1 MQSRLLA
8 TVTACAA
15 VAVPLAMPQGKTT
28 TLRLTETEW
37 GIQGVPATVKAG
49 TKLAISVTNRG
60 GVLHELVLEKGDC
73 AKQCVVKLAGHNA
86 ELENLAPGTTKAA
99 VWTITKPGRYTFT
112 CRRAGHWQAGMHK
125 TFTVS

>member
-1 MQSRLLA
+1 MRRRLLA

-15 VAVPLAMPQGKTT
+15 VAVPLALPNGKTT
-28 TLRLTETEW
+28 TLRLTENEW
-37 GIQGVPATVKAG
+37 GITGVPATVKSG
-49 TKLAISVTNRG
+49 TNLAISVTNHG
-60 GVLHELVLEKGDC
+60 DVVHELVLERGDC

-86 ELENLAPGTTKAA
+86 ELENLAPGMTKSA

-112 CRRAGHWQAGMHK
+112 CRKAGHWKAGMHR